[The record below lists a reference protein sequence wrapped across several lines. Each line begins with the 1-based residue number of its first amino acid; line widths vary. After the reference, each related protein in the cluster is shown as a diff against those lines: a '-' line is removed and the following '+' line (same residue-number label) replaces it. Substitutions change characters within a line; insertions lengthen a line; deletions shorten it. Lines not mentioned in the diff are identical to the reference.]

1 MTYASYKKSMSM
13 NYEQISYI
21 ELLKYHQEVING
33 NWMMQ
38 EFYLRNKGKTALKPK
53 KWHEAPAECHFL
65 GWGDVLPEFLK

>member
-1 MTYASYKKSMSM
+1 MVWEYDF
-13 NYEQISYI
+13 
-21 ELLKYHQEVING
+21 NG